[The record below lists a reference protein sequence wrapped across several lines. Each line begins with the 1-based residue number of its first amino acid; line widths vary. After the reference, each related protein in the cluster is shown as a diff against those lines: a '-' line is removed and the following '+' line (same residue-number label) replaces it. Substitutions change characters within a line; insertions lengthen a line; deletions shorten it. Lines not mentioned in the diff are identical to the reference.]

1 MKKRDI
7 RVLGSAA
14 QEDLRIRAVKAVL
27 GGMTQV
33 DAASVFGIKRQ
44 VVGRWIKRY
53 KEGGLKGLKAKRR
66 GRPRGFGRLK
76 VWQAA
81 QVAKTVVHRQPD
93 QLRLGFSLWTREAVG
108 ELIFRKF
115 GVRFSLMHVGRY
127 LKRWGFTPQKPLR
140 RAFEQDPEAVRRWLE
155 EEYPAIRSAARRDK
169 AEIHWGDETGVRSD
183 HQAGRS
189 YGLKG
194 RTPVIDGTGKRFSCS
209 VISTI
214 TNRGTLRFM
223 VFKKEFNAKV
233 FIRFLRRLIKDVEK
247 PVYLVLDR
255 HSVHKSREVK
265 KWLESRGNRIR
276 MFFLPSYSPDLN
288 PDEMLNND
296 VKSNAVGRRRARDIN
311 DMMKD
316 VRGYLKGTQK
326 RPDIVRN
333 YFKKD
338 TVRYAA

>member
-14 QEDLRIRAVKAVL
+14 QEDIRIRTVKAVL
-27 GGMTQV
+27 EGMTQV
-33 DAASVFGIKRQ
+33 EAASVFGIKRQ
-44 VVGRWIKRY
+44 VIGRWIKRY
-53 KEGGLKGLKAKRR
+53 KIGGLKGLKAKRR

-76 VWQAA
+76 AWQAA
-81 QVAKTVVHRQPD
+81 QVSKTVVHRQPD

-108 ELIFRKF
+108 ELIIRKF
-115 GVRFSLMHVGRY
+115 GVKFSLMHVGRY

-155 EEYPAIRSAARRDK
+155 EEYPAIRRAAMRDR

-209 VISTI
+209 VVSTI

-233 FIRFLRRLIKDVEK
+233 FIRFLGRLIKDVERR
-247 PVYLVLDR
+247 VYLIVDR
-255 HSVHKSREVK
+255 HSVHKSREIK
-265 KWLESRGNRIR
+265 EWLEKRRNRIR

-296 VKSNAVGRRRARDIN
+296 VKSNAVGRRRARDLN

-316 VRGYLKGTQK
+316 VRGYLRGTQK
-326 RPDIVRN
+326 CPDIVRN
-333 YFKKD
+333 YFSKD

>member
-1 MKKRDI
+1 MKKQDI

-14 QEDLRIRAVKAVL
+14 QEDIRIRAVKAVL

-33 DAASVFGIKRQ
+33 EAASVFGVKRQ

-53 KEGGLKGLKAKRR
+53 KEGGLRGLKAKRR
-66 GRPRGFGRLK
+66 GRPRGYGKLK
-76 VWQAA
+76 AWQAA
-81 QVAKTVVHRQPD
+81 QIAKTVVHRQPD
-93 QLRLGFSLWTREAVG
+93 QLRLGFYLWTREAVG
-108 ELIFRKF
+108 ELIFNRF

-155 EEYPAIRSAARRDK
+155 DEYPAIRRAAIRDG

-194 RTPVIDGTGKRFSCS
+194 KTPVIDGTGRRFSCS

-223 VFKKEFNAKV
+223 VFEKKFNAGVYIK
-233 FIRFLRRLIKDVEK
+233 FLRRLIKDVEK
-247 PVYLVLDR
+247 PVYLIVDR
-255 HSVHKSREVK
+255 SSVHKSGEVK
-265 KWLESRGNRIR
+265 KWLDSRRNLIR
-276 MFFLPSYSPDLN
+276 MFFLPSYSPELN

-296 VKSNAVGRRRARDIN
+296 MKSNSVGRRRARNLD

-326 RPDIVRN
+326 RPDIVRS
-333 YFKKD
+333 YFQKD

>member
-14 QEDLRIRAVKAVL
+14 QEDIRIRTVKAVL
-27 GGMTQV
+27 AGMTQV
-33 DAASVFGIKRQ
+33 EAASVFGIKRQ
-44 VVGRWIKRY
+44 VIGRWIKRY
-53 KEGGLKGLKAKRR
+53 KEGGIKGLKAKRR

-76 VWQAA
+76 AWQAA
-81 QVAKTVVHRQPD
+81 QVARTVVHRQPD

-115 GVRFSLMHVGRY
+115 GVKFSLMHVGRY

-155 EEYPAIRSAARRDK
+155 EEYPAIRRAAMRDA
-169 AEIHWGDETGVRSD
+169 AEIHWGDETGMRSD

-223 VFKKEFNAKV
+223 VFKKKFNAGVYIK
-233 FIRFLRRLIKDVEK
+233 FLKRLLKDVEK
-247 PVYLVLDR
+247 LVYLIVDR
-255 HSVHKSREVK
+255 SSVHKSSEVK
-265 KWLESRGNRIR
+265 KWLESRRNRIR

-296 VKSNAVGRRRARDIN
+296 MKSNSVGRRRARNLD

-326 RPDIVRN
+326 RPDIVRS
-333 YFKKD
+333 YFQKD